1 MRRLG
6 TVATTFFLAARL
18 AILVAAP
25 AWAAPVDGDGAPQA
39 VGAVLA
45 PAPEGERYV
54 LRIEADLDSLVLQEA
69 GGVEGAA
76 RVWERADLTDLA
88 ERVRA
93 RLAAEGLLDA
103 TLVLQLVPSSGTTP
117 GAATASIRRIPTL
130 PIGSGTTSP
139 LGQAP
144 ARAVAVVRQ
153 SGLEAGF
160 DAARSFARGSGGGS
174 TAADI
179 AAGLAAVR
187 DDAVALGRYAVSVG
201 IDSVVAKGPTDS
213 VHVTVACGPP
223 LTLES
228 IELAG
233 GTSTR
238 PGSAASISGLRYGR
252 PVTPAALDEARARL
266 EASELFT
273 MVGEPRVLPGTEPG
287 RAKVVVPVEEA
298 RGSRFEGAIGVA
310 REGGVTGLVDLALGN
325 IGGTGRGAG
334 ARWAGL
340 GDGRSEYRL
349 HYREPALFGKPVTAG
364 ITLEAEIAES
374 LFTQTRWSLGFGG
387 RPAGGLAAGLALA
400 RSSSVYSGLSRGSSA
415 TWSVEG
421 TAAWR
426 GAHPKANPTRGMGLT
441 LQGELGTR
449 TETYPG
455 FAEISRS
462 LRSFSGV
469 WEGANPL
476 GGRRVL
482 YARARA
488 EQVTLTGDDIPADE
502 LRYLGGSE
510 GLRGH
515 RDRAFAGN
523 RILSFTAEPR
533 WITDPAGGRL
543 FLFLDVARHELGAP
557 VAAGVPV
564 DPAVTTSLA
573 RTTLSDGW
581 EMGYGAGLRSRMA
594 SGLVG
599 LELGLRPGAAVR
611 EATIH
616 IRYASTW

>member
-1 MRRLG
+1 
-6 TVATTFFLAARL
+6 
-18 AILVAAP
+18 
-25 AWAAPVDGDGAPQA
+25 
-39 VGAVLA
+39 
-45 PAPEGERYV
+45 
-54 LRIEADLDSLVLQEA
+54 
-69 GGVEGAA
+69 
-76 RVWERADLTDLA
+76 
-88 ERVRA
+88 
-93 RLAAEGLLDA
+93 
-103 TLVLQLVPSSGTTP
+103 
-117 GAATASIRRIPTL
+117 
-130 PIGSGTTSP
+130 
-139 LGQAP
+139 
-144 ARAVAVVRQ
+144 VAVVHQ
-153 SGLEAGF
+153 SGLDAGF

-201 IDSVVAKGPTDS
+201 VDSVVAAGPEDS

-223 LTLES
+223 LMLEA
-228 IELAG
+228 IELSGA
-233 GTSTR
+233 TSTR

-273 MVGEPRVLPGTEPG
+273 TVGEPRVLPGSEPG

-400 RSSSVYSGLSRGSSA
+400 RSSSVYSGVSRGSSA
-415 TWSVEG
+415 TWSVQG

-455 FAEISRS
+455 MAEIGRS
-462 LRSFSGV
+462 LGSFSGL
-469 WEGANPL
+469 WEAARPL
-476 GGRRVL
+476 GGSRVL
-482 YARARA
+482 YARVRG
-488 EQVTLTGDDIPADE
+488 EQVTLSGDDIPADE
-502 LRYLGGSE
+502 LRYVGGSE

-523 RILSFTAEPR
+523 RIFNATVEPR
-533 WITDPAGGRL
+533 WLTDPAGGRL

-564 DPAVTTSLA
+564 DPAASASLA